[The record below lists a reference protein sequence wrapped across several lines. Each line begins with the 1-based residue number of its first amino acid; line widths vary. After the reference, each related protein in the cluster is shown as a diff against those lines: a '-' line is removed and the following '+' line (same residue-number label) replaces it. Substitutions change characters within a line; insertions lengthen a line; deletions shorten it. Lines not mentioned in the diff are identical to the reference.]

1 MLVWQVALTL
11 MLLQQ
16 LSGINNAFNFSSA
29 FLQVRRRR
37 DDPSLRRRDRA
48 ILLSDCATTVSDC
61 ATTVSGCAT
70 TMSDCATPARGQAH
84 GLDEGACMLVAI
96 GMNVANVIVT
106 IASVLLM
113 DSAGAPRGS

>member
-1 MLVWQVALTL
+1 

-61 ATTVSGCAT
+61 AT
-70 TMSDCATPARGQAH
+70 PARGQAH